1 MRPGLIMGCMSSFD
15 PGEDPPHRRPARPP
29 ADREPSGRARFLQR
43 SGRGAGGDRL
53 LARLLTIGGAAGIV
67 AAGFVISRLLGLVRS
82 VVIAD
87 AFGTDPE
94 LSAYWVAFRLPDLVF
109 QLLAGATLSAAFIP
123 TFSRV
128 LLRGGEEAAWRLA
141 STVLNLIAIATFV
154 AAGLA
159 WLLAPMIV
167 PWLAPGLG
175 EATGRQEE
183 LRALAV
189 SLTRIML
196 ISPLFFGVSGMLTGI
211 LNARQHFAAPA
222 LAPVIYNLG
231 IIFGAVVLA
240 RPLGVDGLAWGV
252 VLGALGHLAVQ
263 VPALRV
269 AGMRWSPSFDV
280 MSEAVLD
287 VLRLMGPRV
296 IGLAATQV
304 NFLVIVFF
312 ASFVSDQA
320 ISAMNYAFLMMMLPV
335 GVIGMAISTAAFPTM
350 AQQAAASDLAQ
361 LRASVSR
368 ALRVILFLS
377 IPASAGLI
385 VLAVPLIRLLLE
397 RGAFD
402 ATSTELVAG
411 ALVVYGL
418 GIFAHSGVEIL
429 SRGFYALSDT
439 RTPVAVAVAAMAMN
453 VAFAALLLTP
463 FGVRG
468 LAGAASL
475 AATLEFALLLRLL
488 DVRLGGLERR
498 ELRRTVGGA
507 VLASVVMAEVV
518 VVALILLNAAGMD
531 DGGWW
536 RTSVQVVVG
545 GGLGAL
551 VFLAV
556 AYRLNRDDVELI
568 TRRLRST

>member
-1 MRPGLIMGCMSSFD
+1 MGPMPQPD
-15 PGEDPPHRRPARPP
+15 PGRLP
-29 ADREPSGRARFLQR
+29 ADGEPRSGRARFLQR
-43 SGRGAGGDRL
+43 GGRGPGGASRATTVL
-53 LARLLTIGGAAGIV
+53 GAAGIV
-67 AAGFVISRLLGLVRS
+67 AAGFILSRVLGLLRS

-128 LLRGGEEAAWRLA
+128 LLRQGEAEAWRLA
-141 STVLNLIAIATFV
+141 SSVLNLVAVATFV
-154 AAGLA
+154 LAALA
-159 WLLAPMIV
+159 WLLAPVIV

-175 EATGRQEE
+175 DATGRQEE
-183 LRALAV
+183 LQALAV
-189 SLTRIML
+189 SLTRLML
-196 ISPLFFGVSGMLTGI
+196 ISPLFFGISGMLTGI
-211 LNARQHFAAPA
+211 LNARQHFIAPA

-231 IIFGAVVLA
+231 IIFGALVLA
-240 RPLGVDGLAWGV
+240 EPLGVDGLAWGV
-252 VLGALGHLAVQ
+252 VIGAAGHLLVQ
-263 VPALRV
+263 APALRG
-269 AGMRWSPSFDV
+269 AGMRWSPSLGLG
-280 MSEAVLD
+280 SKAVHD

-296 IGLAATQV
+296 LGLAATQV

-335 GVIGMAISTAAFPTM
+335 GVIGMAISTAVFPTM
-350 AQQAAASDLAQ
+350 AQQAAASELAL
-361 LRASVSR
+361 LRASLSR
-368 ALRVILFLS
+368 ALRIILFLS

-385 VLAVPLIRLLLE
+385 VLAAPVVRVLLE

-402 ATSTELVAG
+402 ADSTALVVG
-411 ALVVYGL
+411 ALVIYGL

-439 RTPVAVAVAAMAMN
+439 RTPVAIAVVAMAMN
-453 VAFAALLLTP
+453 VAFAALLLSP

-475 AATLEFALLLRLL
+475 SATLEFLLLLRLL

-498 ELRRTVGGA
+498 ALRRTVGGT
-507 VLASVVMAEVV
+507 VLGSIVMAEAVV
-518 VVALILLNAAGMD
+518 LALLLLRAAGVE
-531 DGGWW
+531 GTGTWA
-536 RTSVQVVVG
+536 SLLQLAVG
-545 GGLGAL
+545 GGLGL
-551 VFLAV
+551 LTFLAA
-556 AYRLNRDDVELI
+556 AYRLNRDDFDLI
-568 TRRLRST
+568 ARRFIRPR